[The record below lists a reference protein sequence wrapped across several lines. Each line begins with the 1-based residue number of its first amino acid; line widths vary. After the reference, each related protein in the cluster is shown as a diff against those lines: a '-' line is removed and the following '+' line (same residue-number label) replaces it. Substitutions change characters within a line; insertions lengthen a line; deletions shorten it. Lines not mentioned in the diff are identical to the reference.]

1 MLATLLGAL
10 PPQAG
15 SLQARRGEGR
25 WAEATAADLAS
36 VSWCPQEAHLFGSSV
51 RSNLGLGRE
60 LQDQPTDG
68 ELVAVL
74 EQVGLGEWLNALPG
88 GLDGR
93 IGSGGHHLSGGQRQ
107 RLAVARALVARS
119 RVLLLDEPTAHLG
132 ADEAVELIVD
142 LRGALR
148 DCAVLV
154 VTHDAAVARLTDE
167 VFDLSELKGLAV
179 AR

>member
-1 MLATLLGAL
+1 M
-10 PPQAG
+10 
-15 SLQARRGEGR
+15 
-25 WAEATAADLAS
+25 
-36 VSWCPQEAHLFGSSV
+36 SWCPQEAHLFDSSV

-60 LQDQPTDG
+60 LHDQPTDA

-74 EQVGLGEWLNALPG
+74 EQVGLGDWLDALPG
-88 GLDGR
+88 GLDER

-132 ADEAVELIVD
+132 ADEAVELIAD

-154 VTHDAAVARLTDE
+154 VTHDAAVAALCDR
-167 VFDLSELKGLAV
+167 VFDLAALKGVVPAG
-179 AR
+179 A